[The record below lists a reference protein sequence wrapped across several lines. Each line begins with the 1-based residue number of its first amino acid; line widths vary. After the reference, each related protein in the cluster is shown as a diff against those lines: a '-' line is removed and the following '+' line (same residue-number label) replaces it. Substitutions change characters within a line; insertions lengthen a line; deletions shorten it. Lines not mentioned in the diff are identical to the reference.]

1 MALTN
6 FERTLRAVRVERRR
20 RPLALLV
27 AIAVLAAWGAW
38 AALARVGV
46 HVTSVSGRLEVVEPV
61 QVLRAEVAG
70 RLVAVHARLGQV
82 VAAGDVLY
90 EIDAAEQELAV
101 ADAAAR
107 REAVLAERDVLLAAI
122 DAAAAAKATGADV
135 LEAAL
140 AEAKART
147 TQARSALL
155 AADREARRVATLGKT
170 GLAATAEIEQARLD
184 ASLRRAE
191 VAAAQALAERLLAEE
206 ARASSDR
213 ATTVERLRQER
224 VRLDGELGAL
234 DAARRAAELARER
247 RLVRAPT
254 AGRLGELPELR
265 PGDLVAVGAALG
277 TIVPDGELR
286 AVAWFRA
293 ERALGWLRPGA
304 RATVRLD
311 AFPWTWFGVVG
322 AEVTEAALEPKDGL
336 VRVELAIAD
345 DAGLPLR
352 HGLTGEVEVE
362 VDRAS
367 PLALLLRA
375 AGRKSE
381 AGAP

>member
-1 MALTN
+1 MAA
-6 FERTLRAVRVERRR
+6 RASGRSSRRGTCSTRSTPPSRSSPSPTPPRAGRPSSPSATCCSRRSTPRPPR
-20 RPLALLV
+20 RP
-27 AIAVLAAWGAW
+27 
-38 AALARVGV
+38 
-46 HVTSVSGRLEVVEPV
+46 
-61 QVLRAEVAG
+61 RAPI
-70 RLVAVHARLGQV
+70 L
-82 VAAGDVLY
+82 
-90 EIDAAEQELAV
+90 
-101 ADAAAR
+101 
-107 REAVLAERDVLLAAI
+107 
-122 DAAAAAKATGADV
+122 
-135 LEAAL
+135 
-140 AEAKART
+140 
-147 TQARSALL
+147 
-155 AADREARRVATLGKT
+155 EARRGEGAHDASAERPPRGRPR
-170 GLAATAEIEQARLD
+170 GAPRRDPREDRPRRDRRDRAGPARRLAAPRRGR
-184 ASLRRAE
+184 RRAGT
-191 VAAAQALAERLLAEE
+191 VERLLAEE

-345 DAGLPLR
+345 DAGLLP
-352 HGLTGEVEVE
+352 GT
-362 VDRAS
+362 AS
-367 PLALLLRA
+367 PARWRSRSTGRA
-375 AGRKSE
+375 RSRCSARRGPEERG
-381 AGAP
+381 GAP